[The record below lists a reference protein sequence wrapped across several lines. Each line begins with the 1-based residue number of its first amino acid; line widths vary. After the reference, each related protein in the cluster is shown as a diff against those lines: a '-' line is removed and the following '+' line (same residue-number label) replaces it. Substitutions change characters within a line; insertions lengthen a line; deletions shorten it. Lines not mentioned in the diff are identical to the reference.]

1 MYLMTPNQEL
11 LDGNQSMAP
20 APIFGGQIP
29 HQPQPIWLVSQ
40 NMAPVNFSGA
50 MHMHAPM
57 PLVYPMIPIPAQ
69 EVKNMSS
76 QYDNLSHGRQAIE
89 SEGLDVFRH
98 LQGYWETDIP
108 AAKKFELVI
117 VGYGD
122 QRRALVRNAC
132 TEKEPFTHQISYEQ
146 DSRFTLCS
154 MEGHVEAVMPK
165 GSIAKDFVKWYT
177 NDCRWVIWRR
187 LVLNSIVMSSS
198 GGNHV
203 PELSTS
209 VSGQL
214 RPNSM
219 SDHSERVPSNK
230 LLGNL
235 SVTKTQ
241 SSSFCEPTM
250 PQSQP
255 CEHLFNLFQAHCKK
269 NPLLLEEVLN
279 WEISRSP
286 KQPVAEKDILEL
298 SQGRLWVSARL
309 TRFAK
314 KDCGY
319 WQRILDEI
327 KGAYLEVTPG
337 VYQQPYQP
345 HENEGWHRLRKSKR
359 GRWMIEKY
367 IEERGV

>member
-1 MYLMTPNQEL
+1 
-11 LDGNQSMAP
+11 
-20 APIFGGQIP
+20 
-29 HQPQPIWLVSQ
+29 
-40 NMAPVNFSGA
+40 MAPVNFSGA
-50 MHMHAPM
+50 MQLHAPM

-108 AAKKFELVI
+108 AAKKIELVI

-146 DSRFTLCS
+146 DSRFTLCA
-154 MEGHVEAVMPK
+154 MDGHVEAVMPK

-187 LVLNSIVMSSS
+187 LVFNSMVMSSS

-203 PELSTS
+203 PELSTNA
-209 VSGQL
+209 SGQL
-214 RPNSM
+214 RPNYM

-230 LLGNL
+230 PLGNL

-241 SSSFCEPTM
+241 SSSFCEPTK

-269 NPLLLEEVLN
+269 NPLLLEKVLN

-367 IEERGV
+367 IEGRGV